1 VARHSKE
8 AAMTRTHRRTT
19 DERLYAAAQ
28 DSFTAEGAPPAVTG
42 DDDVE
47 RRMKALLVSFD
58 GVQYVY
64 NGFRYDQRSDAMA
77 YASLM
82 QSRPAQFDKGN
93 TMAPPPGFSAPSEAQ
108 RALMATLGIELGD
121 HAYRFEGFRYDRL
134 ADAVAYARQTHPDQ
148 RPEPT

>member
-19 DERLYAAAQ
+19 DERQYAAAQ
-28 DSFTAEGAPPAVTG
+28 DSFTAEGAPPAAAG

-47 RRMKALLVSFD
+47 RRMKALLVTFD

-82 QSRPAQFDKGN
+82 QSRPEQFDKGN
-93 TMAPPPGFSAPSEAQ
+93 TMAPPPGFSPPSEAQ
-108 RALMATLGIELGD
+108 RALMASLGIELGD

-148 RPEPT
+148 RPEPA

>member
-1 VARHSKE
+1 
-8 AAMTRTHRRTT
+8 MTRTHRRTT

-82 QSRPAQFDKGN
+82 QSRPEQFDKGN
-93 TMAPPPGFSAPSEAQ
+93 TMAPPPGFSPPTEAQ
-108 RALMATLGIELGD
+108 RALMSTLGIELAD

-134 ADAVAYARQTHPDQ
+134 PDAVAYARRTHPDQ
-148 RPEPT
+148 RPDSA

>member
-1 VARHSKE
+1 
-8 AAMTRTHRRTT
+8 MTRTHRRTT

-28 DSFTAEGAPPAVTG
+28 EAFTAEGAPAAPG
-42 DDDVE
+42 DADDLE

-82 QSRPAQFDKGN
+82 QSRPEQFDKGN
-93 TMAPPPGFSAPSEAQ
+93 TMAPPPGFSPPTEAQ
-108 RALMATLGIELGD
+108 RALMATLGIELGNR
-121 HAYRFEGFRYDRL
+121 AYRFEGFRYDRL
-134 ADAVAYARQTHPDQ
+134 SDAVAYARQTHPDQ
-148 RPEPT
+148 RSA